1 VQHPAYR
8 SMAFQVEGRVE
19 NSFGGTCILRARV
32 QFQRCVKEPHVKA
45 GISEN
50 VRHLGSWQG
59 ENGDKRVRISK
70 LESFKATG
78 APQEILTQFSMPSE
92 NRLKVTLQAPCAG

>member
-1 VQHPAYR
+1 MQHPAYR

-59 ENGDKRVRISK
+59 ENGDKRVRNCESVNSSHSK
-70 LESFKATG
+70 
-78 APQEILTQFSMPSE
+78 PQG
-92 NRLKVTLQAPCAG
+92 RRKKY